1 LDVLRSKHR
10 FRSRL
15 DVLQVLDALEDSL
28 ALATIEQNWKNRVGR
43 QTELRHKFSAP
54 DLTVRQEGYF
64 QIINVEGHEIT
75 IGSMATDEQIGAEI
89 ARIRPTQQKN
99 PSMSITGLK
108 SGAFKAMLEEM
119 KSEIGNL
126 QSQGVADVKAATVE
140 AATEIQTTVNNV
152 KAKLKSEVADAL
164 QEFSEFTNGGPE

>member
-1 LDVLRSKHR
+1 
-10 FRSRL
+10 
-15 DVLQVLDALEDSL
+15 VLQILDALEDSL

-43 QTELRHKFSAP
+43 QTELRHKFNAP

-64 QIINVEGHEIT
+64 QIINLEGHEIT

-89 ARIRPTQQKN
+89 ARIRVNEHTNKLFESLWAKAEKPK
-99 PSMSITGLK
+99 PMSITGLK

-140 AATEIQTTVNNV
+140 AATEIKTTVDNV